1 MRFNGLRVYDI
12 EESIIASGFPMLEKE
27 IDFEAEV
34 ENLKCMIEVYG
45 MYTLIAM
52 AEEHEKDTIYT
63 SNDLRKAVL
72 HIRRFLKLG
81 NAIANSGHDCALKG
95 ITVNVNIT
103 APQHFWLQ
111 WERYHFQDT
120 ISSMSSMHRITK
132 FDIKTITNEYVDPR
146 ALEIL
151 KEKIDAYNAEPT
163 PENFHRVVNNI
174 PEGIE
179 LTRRIITNY
188 LQLKTMYAQRKCH
201 KMFDWSKNFTMFV
214 KNLPYFEEFTL
225 LG

>member
-52 AEEHEKDTIYT
+52 AEEHGKDTIYT

-103 APQHFWLQ
+103 APQHILLQ
-111 WERYHFQDT
+111 WERYHFQVT

-146 ALEIL
+146 SLEIL
-151 KEKIDAYNAEPT
+151 
-163 PENFHRVVNNI
+163 
-174 PEGIE
+174 
-179 LTRRIITNY
+179 
-188 LQLKTMYAQRKCH
+188 Q
-201 KMFDWSKNFTMFV
+201 
-214 KNLPYFEEFTL
+214 
-225 LG
+225 